1 MSDEACLHDGMKRGG
16 EPGTP
21 ERHVPDASTIV
32 SSVRTLVDIMGA
44 GNINELDISFGKV
57 SIRLRSGSAVAA
69 PVSVATAPA
78 TTLTEVVIDSAPPS
92 HEQHIT
98 APMVGTFYSS
108 PTPGAPPYVK
118 VGDHVEVGQTVGIIE
133 AMKIMNE
140 IAADRAG
147 LVTAVLI
154 ENGQAVEYG
163 SPIVRLDPTRGG
175 MVTVVASGS

>member
-1 MSDEACLHDGMKRGG
+1 MSDEASVDHGVKRGG
-16 EPGTP
+16 EAGK
-21 ERHVPDASTIV
+21 HVPDASTIV
-32 SSVRTLVDIMGA
+32 SSVRTLVDIMRS
-44 GNINELDISFGKV
+44 GNINELDVTFGKV
-57 SIRLRSGSAVAA
+57 SIRLRSGTATSAPAPVAA
-69 PVSVATAPA
+69 PAS
-78 TTLTEVVIDSAPPS
+78 TLTEVVIDTASPT

-108 PTPGAPPYVK
+108 PTPGSPPYVK
-118 VGDHVEVGQTVGIIE
+118 VGDHVEVGQTIGIIE

-147 LVTAVLI
+147 LVTAVLV

-163 SPIVRLDPTRGG
+163 SPIVQLDPTRAG

>member
-1 MSDEACLHDGMKRGG
+1 MSDETSGSDGVKRGG
-16 EPGTP
+16 EAGKP
-21 ERHVPDASTIV
+21 EKHVPDASTIV
-32 SSVRTLVDIMGA
+32 ASVRTLVDIMRS
-44 GNINELDISFGKV
+44 GNINELDVVFGKV
-57 SIRLRSGSAVAA
+57 SIRLRSGSATAAPAPVAA
-69 PVSVATAPA
+69 AA
-78 TTLTEVVIDSAPPS
+78 TTVISEVVVDSAPPS
-92 HEQHIT
+92 HDQHIT
-98 APMVGTFYSS
+98 SPMVGTFYAS
-108 PTPGAPPYVK
+108 PTPGSAPYVK

-147 LVTAVLI
+147 LVTAVLV

>member
-1 MSDEACLHDGMKRGG
+1 MSDETSGSDGVKSGGDAGKR
-16 EPGTP
+16 
-21 ERHVPDASTIV
+21 ERHVPVAGTIV
-32 SSVRTLVDIMGA
+32 GSVRTLVDIMRS
-44 GNINELDISFGKV
+44 GNINELDVEFGKV
-57 SIRLRSGSAVAA
+57 SIRLRSGGAAAPPPVAA
-69 PVSVATAPA
+69 APTSVISEVVVDTAP
-78 TTLTEVVIDSAPPS
+78 PN

-98 APMVGTFYSS
+98 APMVGTHYAS
-108 PTPGAPPYVK
+108 PTPGSPPYVK

-147 LVTAVLI
+147 LVTAVLV

-163 SPIVRLDPTRGG
+163 SPIVRLDPTRAG